1 MKRSGPGRVDGSAA
15 SGAVFDHN
23 ALHIQAVRSKMRIS
37 LLACL
42 SAVLFA
48 LPLASIAVPFL
59 APVSMTGSADSGDSV
74 ELRFDGPPSK
84 TATLL
89 IKGDRTGTAPK
100 TIPCTYELEPEP
112 IQKGALESPIIK
124 ITFIDK
130 QTMTIACDPLSDNC
144 HADSYPTVGG
154 ASFSMLWHIVRADVQ
169 VARTKPRLPR

>member
-15 SGAVFDHN
+15 GGAVFAHN

-42 SAVLFA
+42 SAALFA
-48 LPLASIAVPFL
+48 PPLASIAAPSSI
-59 APVSMTGSADSGDSV
+59 PVSMKGSADSGDSV
-74 ELRFDGPPSK
+74 ELRFDSPPSK

-100 TIPCTYELEPEP
+100 AVPCTYELEP
-112 IQKGALESPIIK
+112 IQKGALESPIVK
-124 ITFIDK
+124 ITFNDR
-130 QTMTIACDPLSDNC
+130 QTMTIACDPLSNNC

-154 ASFSMLWHIVRADVQ
+154 TSFSVLWHITRADVQ
-169 VARTKPRLPR
+169 SAHTNTRLPQ

>member
-42 SAVLFA
+42 SAV
-48 LPLASIAVPFL
+48 PLASIAVPLL
-59 APVSMTGSADSGDSV
+59 APVSMTGSADSGDSI
-74 ELRFDGPPSK
+74 ELRFDAPPSK
-84 TATLL
+84 AATLL

-100 TIPCTYELEPEP
+100 TIPCTYELEP

-124 ITFIDK
+124 ITFNDK

-154 ASFSMLWHIVRADVQ
+154 ASFSVLWHIVRADVQ

>member
-15 SGAVFDHN
+15 SGVVFADH
-23 ALHIQAVRSKMRIS
+23 ALHIQAVHSKMRTS

-42 SAVLFA
+42 SAALFA
-48 LPLASIAVPFL
+48 LPLTSIAVPSSV
-59 APVSMTGSADSGDSV
+59 PVSMTGSADSGDSV
-74 ELRFDGPPSK
+74 ELRFDSPPSK

-100 TIPCTYELEPEP
+100 TIPCTYELEP
-112 IQKGALESPIIK
+112 IQKGALESPIVK
-124 ITFIDK
+124 ILFNDR

-154 ASFSMLWHIVRADVQ
+154 ASFSMLWHMVRADVQ
-169 VARTKPRLPR
+169 VANAKPRLPR